1 VKLNDYINKND
12 YDSIGKSFLK
22 TAVKYAFEGDVFTSY
37 TFIQLGLDNVTCDC
51 FIGDWFGSQKM
62 TKETQIKALK
72 NSNTKEFYLCYS
84 FIFLYS
90 EKVEGYLDKAM
101 DNIEKYLKISP
112 DYLGFYLKG
121 RILAEKDRDEEA
133 LKMYEK
139 SYELDNSS
147 RILYRIGRL
156 KEVIGINGTKEL
168 FSAAIKN
175 PHSICCCRVL
185 KRITHKRNIVDHIKK
200 SHNPLII
207 SFLDSKIEEWEFQK
221 LFKSIIKYDFSD
233 IVEQEKNKKIIDD
246 FYLFLR
252 SNNNLYINEGD
263 NQKSELTEGM
273 LIGSKWKIKHIGG
286 GYGDAYCTFLRN
298 NVLEYKQLK
307 DWKWYIINNQLIFE
321 PINMYSK
328 FICELNENSLTGNA
342 ENKEGKKWKITG
354 ENLSANLLA
363 NRNFLTS
370 TKLNGENSKFRVE
383 NQSSTPYKWYA
394 LWQYFPVNRFP
405 ANSLSTEDLN
415 HRNLTFDFKDGV
427 NPDKFAEIL
436 SSAINK
442 TFDSFNLK
450 NKILIIIPASNKIKT
465 EVRFKK
471 FCEKLCSLTGLTN
484 GYDILVNNDEN
495 RIPVHKGGDRN
506 KSIISAIKL
515 KTSINGKELII
526 IDDVRTSGKSSND
539 VNELLIKNGAK
550 STTFIYV
557 GKTVSSSTFVNSIDI
572 TQTDAF
578 PF

>member
-1 VKLNDYINKND
+1 MKLKEYINKND
-12 YDSIGKSFLK
+12 YDSIGKDFLK

-37 TFIQLGLDNVTCDC
+37 TFIQLGLDNLTCDC
-51 FIGDWFGSQKM
+51 FIGDWFGSQQM
-62 TKETQIKALK
+62 SKEIHLKAIKY
-72 NSNTKEFYLCYS
+72 SNTKEFYLCYS
-84 FIFLYS
+84 FMFLYS
-90 EKVEGYLDKAM
+90 EKVDGYLDDAL
-101 DNIEKYLKISP
+101 NFIEKYLKISP

-121 RILAEKDRDEEA
+121 RILAGKDLDEEA

-156 KEVIGINGTKEL
+156 KEVIGVNGIEEL
-168 FSAAIKN
+168 YKAAIQN
-175 PHSICCCRVL
+175 QQSICCCRVL
-185 KRITHKRNIVDHIKK
+185 KGITHKRNIINHVKK
-200 SHNPLII
+200 SNNPLIV

-221 LFKSIIKYDFSD
+221 LFKNLIKYDFSD
-233 IVEQEKNKKIIDD
+233 LVELEKNKKIIDE

-252 SNNNLYINEGD
+252 SNTNIYLTNLI
-263 NQKSELTEGM
+263 NQKIKLTEGN
-273 LIGSKWKIKHIGG
+273 LIGTRWKINNIAG
-286 GYGDAYCTFLRN
+286 GYGEAYCTFLRN
-298 NVLEYKQLK
+298 NVLEYKRLK
-307 DWKWYIINNQLIFE
+307 DWRWYIINNQLIFE
-321 PINMYSK
+321 PTNKYSK
-328 FICELNENSLTGNA
+328 FICELNESGLIGTA
-342 ENKEGKKWKITG
+342 ENKQGKKWKVIG
-354 ENLSANLLA
+354 ENLSANLLS
-363 NRNFLTS
+363 NRELATS
-370 TKLNGENSKFRVE
+370 SKLNGENSKFRVE
-383 NQSSTPYKWYA
+383 NQSSKPYKWYA

-405 ANSLSTEDLN
+405 ASSLSTEDLN

-557 GKTVSSSTFVNSIDI
+557 GKTVSSSTFENSID
-572 TQTDAF
+572 TTETDAF